1 MPQRAPNATF
11 WLKKKRFTRTCKE
24 KKRKKKGVLL
34 TPDAALSKQSL
45 PWALKAPCCFSCIS
59 AALASLFGFLGQRDH
74 KGDYFFFLFILLQRG
89 KEGKSL
95 CSRLAAAAG
104 GGTLPAQG
112 GQRRRDLLPGDVEG
126 TEKSPH
132 AGAQWPHC
140 KCVPSHHVG
149 RRDGWFWLEIKY
161 ISHAKRSASGQK
173 TRAAAVMFLI
183 IFPLCS

>member
-1 MPQRAPNATF
+1 M
-11 WLKKKRFTRTCKE
+11 
-24 KKRKKKGVLL
+24 
-34 TPDAALSKQSL
+34 
-45 PWALKAPCCFSCIS
+45 II
-59 AALASLFGFLGQRDH
+59 
-74 KGDYFFFLFILLQRG
+74 FFFLFILLQRG